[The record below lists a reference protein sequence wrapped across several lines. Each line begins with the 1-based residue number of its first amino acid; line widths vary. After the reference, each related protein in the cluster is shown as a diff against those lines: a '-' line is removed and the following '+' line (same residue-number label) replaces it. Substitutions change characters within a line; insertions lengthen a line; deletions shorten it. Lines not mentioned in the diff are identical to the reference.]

1 MRIILV
7 ILILGAFAL
16 IGTLNTMAFADSG
29 NTQITDLGA
38 QGGVSFDVLDPDG
51 IKTIVKLD
59 DGQSCPEQVIEVNL
73 DCSDPQVT
81 HVDNGPFDGIFCVAD
96 GGGIFNVEVTD
107 CQADMSTS
115 TWMITSDTSISHAE
129 ATCIEN
135 CDPPQPPVVG
145 GEILPIETTTLLL
158 AAAQSPAWLTALT
171 IAALGIGAYV
181 FTRNQNNIRNAKA
194 ILRYYLDRF

>member
-1 MRIILV
+1 MRITLV
-7 ILILGAFAL
+7 MLILGAFAL

-51 IKTIVKLD
+51 IKTIVELAN
-59 DGQSCPEQVIEVNL
+59 GQSCPGQVIEVNL

-81 HVDNGPFDGIFCVAD
+81 HVDNGPFDGIFCIGPD
-96 GGGIFNVEVTD
+96 DLTIVEITD

-115 TWMITSDTSISHAE
+115 TWMITSFTIESRAE

-171 IAALGIGAYV
+171 ITALGIGAYV